1 MALIQVSMLSDALQR
16 TVPLRVV
23 TPADKLVAGGY
34 ANPVGKKYK
43 MLLLLHGYHG
53 SFVDWTNATRIQKW
67 AETYNFIVVM
77 PSGENSS
84 YIPQVGPENDFG
96 HYIGVEIPR
105 IMRTMFPIS
114 ERWEDMWIAGLSMGG
129 FGAMRNGLKYN
140 ETFSRIMA
148 LSGGFSRF
156 LTLEAN
162 PDDPGF
168 VRFVKQFGGL
178 ENARNTDL
186 NPSWRAK
193 QLMDAHKADPS
204 VKIPKI
210 YMSCGTED
218 DLFGAN
224 ILMRDSL
231 REMGYEVDWYE
242 GPGTHAWT
250 FWGPEMLKLIQTWL
264 PLDDSQEGI
273 DSGHTRGTAAREEK

>member
-23 TPADKLVAGGY
+23 TPADKLTPDGY

-43 MLLLLHGYHG
+43 LLLLLHVSHG

-84 YIPQVGPENDFG
+84 YIPQVVPENDFG
-96 HYIGVEIPR
+96 KYIGEEIPH

-114 ERWEDMWIAGLSMGG
+114 DRWEDMWIAGLSMGG
-129 FGAMRNGLKYN
+129 FGCMRNGLKYSD
-140 ETFSRIMA
+140 TFSRIMS

-156 LTLEAN
+156 SQEN
-162 PDDPGF
+162 PDLSDPGMR
-168 VRFVKQFGGL
+168 RFDIQFGGL

-186 NPSWRAK
+186 NPAWRAE
-193 QLMDAHKADPS
+193 QLMAAHKADPS

-218 DLFGAN
+218 SLFDDN
-224 ILMRDSL
+224 VKFRDYL
-231 REMGYEVDWYE
+231 RELGYEVDWYE
-242 GPGTHAWT
+242 GPGEHAWT

-264 PLDDSQEGI
+264 PLDEAEEAI
-273 DSGHTRGTAAREEK
+273 DSGHTRGTTEREGK